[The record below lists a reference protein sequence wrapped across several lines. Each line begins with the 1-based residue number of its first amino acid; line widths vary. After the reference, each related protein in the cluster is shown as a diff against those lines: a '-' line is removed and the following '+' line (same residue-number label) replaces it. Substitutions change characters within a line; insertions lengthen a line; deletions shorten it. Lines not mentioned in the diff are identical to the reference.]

1 MQVAIYTY
9 FFQEVRS
16 TYENWSEDD
25 TLAIEFHADDDAI
38 ELDQPEQ
45 EVGSWKIVPLTLPS
59 KVVTSSDDISMLG
72 ILLYIGN
79 HGFNQRLPTW
89 KKNSALFL

>member
-1 MQVAIYTY
+1 MMLFLSHYTIKY
-9 FFQEVRS
+9 LYFQEVRS

-59 KVVTSSDDISMLG
+59 KVVSFIIIDDISMLE
-72 ILLYIGN
+72 ILL
-79 HGFNQRLPTW
+79 
-89 KKNSALFL
+89 